1 MDKEAPA
8 VTLTRSETASE
19 VSDGSR
25 TAAAAVTPR
34 RPRGSGT
41 GRVVMRVLYY
51 AVMVAIALLFLLPL
65 FWMVSTSLQTE
76 AETLSVPPTL
86 VPAEPQWQNYATVF
100 EIIPT
105 FLFNS
110 VKLAV
115 LNVVGLLFF
124 ASLAG
129 YAFGRL
135 TFPGRDAAFLVL
147 LATMILPAIVYLL
160 PQYILFLNFG
170 WIDTHYPLWVPRVL
184 TPVIGTFLLRQ
195 AFKTLPKELEEAA
208 KVDGAST
215 FRIYWQVMLPQVRP
229 ALAAVGILTFL
240 ESWNDLFGPL
250 IFLNSRD
257 LQTLPVAL
265 ALFQGEFLT
274 RWDLLMAGAT
284 ISVVPVLVLF
294 FACQRYFIQ
303 GISMEG
309 MKG

>member
-1 MDKEAPA
+1 MAANANTSQLAATPQKGGSPA
-8 VTLTRSETASE
+8 ARARHLA
-19 VSDGSR
+19 GK
-25 TAAAAVTPR
+25 
-34 RPRGSGT
+34 G
-41 GRVVMRVLYY
+41 LYY
-51 AVMVAIALLFLLPL
+51 AVMIALALVFLLPL
-65 FWMVSTSLQTE
+65 IWMASTSLKTE
-76 AETLSVPPTL
+76 AQTLTIPPTFI
-86 VPAEPQWQNYATVF
+86 PTDPQWQNYVIVF
-100 EIIPT
+100 DVIPR
-105 FLFNS
+105 FLYNS

-115 LNVVGLLFF
+115 LNVVGVLFF
-124 ASLAG
+124 CSLAG

-135 TFPGRDAAFLVL
+135 NFPGRGPAFLAL
-147 LATMILPAIVYLL
+147 LATAILPSIVYLL
-160 PQYILFLNFG
+160 PQYILFLNLG

-195 AFKTLPKELEEAA
+195 AFMTLPKELEDAA

-215 FRIYWQVMLPQVRP
+215 FRIYWQVMLPQVKP
-229 ALAAVGILTFL
+229 AMAAVGILTFL

-274 RWDLLMAGAT
+274 RLDLLMAGAT

-294 FACQRYFIQ
+294 FAAQRYFIQ

-309 MKG
+309 LKG